1 MCVGHLVLPPGA
13 NVDGA
18 IFACIACHMQASGT
32 RSTPYY
38 VWSRDLFIVALNYLL
53 LVFGQGFYRGAPA
66 TLQGPFN
73 SWVPALEHPL
83 KFQGIHQMTAKSQ
96 VLSSPILILNLILS
110 SIDPVA
116 SPSRIVSE
124 IMKQFVGDAVQYHEI
139 IFDLGSKKLVDEHSR
154 AMARFV
160 RQLKR

>member
-1 MCVGHLVLPPGA
+1 MCIGHLVLPPGA
-13 NVDGA
+13 DVKGA
-18 IFACIACHMQASGT
+18 IFACVVCHMQASET

-38 VWSRDLFIVALNYLL
+38 VRSHDLFIVALNYLL

-66 TLQGPFN
+66 TLQGPIK

-110 SIDPVA
+110 SIDPVG

-124 IMKQFVGDAVQYHEI
+124 VMKPFVDVLQYREI
-139 IFDLGSKKLVDEHSR
+139 VFDLGSNKLVDEHGR
-154 AMARFV
+154 AMARLV
-160 RQLKR
+160 HQLKR

>member
-1 MCVGHLVLPPGA
+1 
-13 NVDGA
+13 
-18 IFACIACHMQASGT
+18 
-32 RSTPYY
+32 
-38 VWSRDLFIVALNYLL
+38 
-53 LVFGQGFYRGAPA
+53 
-66 TLQGPFN
+66 
-73 SWVPALEHPL
+73 
-83 KFQGIHQMTAKSQ
+83 MTAKSQ